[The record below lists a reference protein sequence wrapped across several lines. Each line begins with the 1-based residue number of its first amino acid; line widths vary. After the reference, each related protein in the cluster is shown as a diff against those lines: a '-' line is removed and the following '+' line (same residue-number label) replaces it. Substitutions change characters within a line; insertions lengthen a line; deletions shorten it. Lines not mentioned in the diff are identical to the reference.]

1 MYIYNVVIK
10 QVIDGDT
17 IKVDIDLGFNMTL
30 NDQNIRL
37 YGIDAPE
44 SRTSDIV
51 EKKFGILT
59 KSVVEKFLPVG
70 TRTQMVSVLS
80 QRGKFGRI
88 LGEFLVNDPDLF
100 GHGSRFNLN
109 KYLIDNHL
117 AVAYDGDVSRDSLN
131 TAHHKNRMK
140 LINEGMIDG

>member
-10 QVIDGDT
+10 KVIDGDT

-37 YGIDAPE
+37 FGLDAPE

-51 EKKFGILT
+51 EKKFGLLT

-70 TRTQMVSVLS
+70 TRCQMVSVLEE
-80 QRGKFGRI
+80 RGKFGRI
-88 LGEFLVNDPDLF
+88 LGEFLVKDPDLF
-100 GHGSRFNLN
+100 GHGTSFNLN
-109 KYLIDNHL
+109 RHLIDNHL
-117 AVAYDGDVSRDSLN
+117 AVAYDGNVSRDTLH
-131 TAHHKNRMK
+131 TAHHTNRMK
-140 LINEGMIDG
+140 LIKEGLLDG